1 MIAMP
6 SDMFNAA
13 LMHVLY
19 IFCIFYYT
27 DAEEC
32 IHSKIDNRL
41 HENNLVSFVF

>member
-13 LMHVLY
+13 QVRVLY
-19 IFCIFYYT
+19 IFCIFYYA

-32 IHSKIDNRL
+32 IHSKTDNRL
-41 HENNLVSFVF
+41 HENNLLSFVF